1 MRISG
6 WSSDVCSS
14 DLHRENREQP
24 GEKQR
29 HFLHQ
34 PARKTQHRAAAD
46 QHEHDD
52 IQSGQ
57 TSHSAAIKPKVI
69 TSSVRAEPV
78 EAPSF
83 SPFKEKK
90 GPRQARSPPPLR
102 RGTNGKRWRWPI

>member
-24 GEKQR
+24 GEKRR

-57 TSHSAAIKPKVI
+57 TSHSAAINPTVI

-78 EAPSF
+78 EAPYF
-83 SPFKEKK
+83 SPLKEKK
-90 GPRQARSPPPLR
+90 GPRQTRSQPPLR
-102 RGTNGKRWRWPI
+102 RETHGKRRRWAL